1 MDNSESQKMLFPP
14 GEHGPEALLSS
25 ILDAVPDAVLGIR
38 ERVIVFANHAV
49 EAVFGWKS
57 EELIGQST
65 RVLYRSD
72 EDYEEIGRRFY
83 PLLEERRTFAAQ
95 FPCRHRNG
103 KDIACEVSVSR
114 IGDDLR
120 EKMIVATYQD
130 VTERL
135 ETESQLSRVNENL
148 DLQVR
153 ERTAEL
159 REANTKLEAEIE
171 RGRIDGERLQ
181 RLEEEKALILDTMS
195 ELVIYVDRDLKINW
209 SNNAVHEAFNL
220 TAGSSFGQYCYRALH
235 KRNKPCKTCLVRI
248 ALEMGQPQ
256 ELADF
261 SSYGRRWRIRVYPVF
276 NEKKEL
282 LGAVE
287 IVTDVTKRR
296 HAEEALRDREEKF
309 RAIFTQAVNL
319 LGLVDLKGRQ
329 VEVND
334 ASAAFVGLE
343 PSQLI
348 GNLFWENPWWSHSV
362 KEQQAIRESVRRG
375 VKGEISVFETTCRDN
390 AGKIHYVDYS
400 LKPIRDDRG
409 CVKMLLAEGRDVT
422 DRKEMEEIIRESENN
437 YRTIFEAVND
447 GIFSLG
453 LKTGEILDA
462 NLKGLEIFGYRAKGE
477 MQGLT
482 FDTFMI
488 NEPPYTLDD
497 ALIYI
502 RKVVTEGP
510 QIFIWPGKRKD
521 GEPVWMEVSLKRAS
535 LKKQDCIIA
544 VVRDISERKRE
555 EEEKQKLEIQI
566 QQAMKMEAIGTLAG
580 GIAHD
585 FNNLLMGIQGY
596 TSLMLLNAAPGQ
608 TCYDRLKSIE
618 QQVLSG
624 ADLTKQL
631 LGFARRGRYEVKT
644 TDMNDLVQRTASLF
658 GRTKKEIRI
667 QGKYAEGLWSVDVDQ
682 GQIEQA
688 LLNLFINAWQAM
700 PGGGMLYLET
710 SNVVLDENYVKPY
723 EIQVGPYAKLSV
735 TDTGVGMDEKTRL
748 RIFEPFFTTKEMRR
762 GTGLG
767 LASTY
772 GIVKGHG
779 GIINV
784 YSERGHGTTF
794 NIYLPASNEGVLFE
808 EQGVG
813 EIKSGQET
821 ILLVDDENI
830 IIEVTQEILEEL
842 GYQVM
847 IAQNGEEALEIYK
860 QNKDKI
866 DLVILD
872 MIMPGMGGGDVYDR
886 MKETNPEVEVI
897 LSSGYSI
904 NGEAMEIME
913 RGVRSFLQKPFTVT
927 DLSRRIREV
936 LDKKLP

>member
-1 MDNSESQKMLFPP
+1 MMYSGGSAS
-14 GEHGPEALLSS
+14 PETLLSS
-25 ILDAVPDAVLGIR
+25 ILDAVPDAVVGIR

-65 RVLYRSD
+65 RILYRSD
-72 EDYEEIGRRFY
+72 EGYEDIGCQFY
-83 PLLEERRTFAAQ
+83 PILEERRTFAAQ

-103 KDIACEVSVSR
+103 KDIVCHISVSR

-130 VTERL
+130 ITEQL
-135 ETESQLSRVNENL
+135 ATESQLNRSNEDL

-159 REANTKLEAEIE
+159 RETNVRLEAEIE
-171 RGRIDGERLQ
+171 KGLIDGEHLQ
-181 RLEEEKALILDTMS
+181 RSEKEKALILDTMS
-195 ELVIYVDRDLKINW
+195 ELVIYVNRDLTINW

-220 TAGSSFGQYCYRALH
+220 TAASSFGQYCYRALH
-235 KRNKPCKTCLVRI
+235 KRNKPCKTCLART
-248 ALEMGQPQ
+248 ALETGQPQ

-261 SSYGRRWRIRVYPVF
+261 SSYGRRWRIRTYPVF
-276 NEKKEL
+276 SENKEL
-282 LGAVE
+282 LGVVE

-296 HAEEALRDREEKF
+296 NAEEALRDREEKF

-319 LGLVDLKGRQ
+319 LVLIDLKGKQ
-329 VEVND
+329 VEVNEV
-334 ASAAFVGLE
+334 SSAFVGVV

-348 GNLFWENPWWSHSV
+348 GNLFWENPWWRHSV
-362 KEQQAIRESVRRG
+362 KEQQAIRESVQRG
-375 VKGEISVFETTCRDN
+375 VKGEISTFETTCRDHN
-390 AGKIHYVDYS
+390 GAIHFIDYS

-409 CVKMLLAEGRDVT
+409 HVKMLLAEGRDIT
-422 DRKEMEEIIRESENN
+422 DRKEMEEIVRESENN

-447 GIFSLG
+447 GIFIHD
-453 LKTGEILDA
+453 LKTGEILDT
-462 NLKGLEIFGYRAKGE
+462 NLKGLELFGYRSKAE
-477 MQGLT
+477 IRGLT
-482 FDTFMI
+482 IIEAFGTE
-488 NEPPYTLDD
+488 EPPYTIDK
-497 ALIYI
+497 ALNYI
-502 RKVVTEGP
+502 KKAATEGP
-510 QIFIWPGKRKD
+510 LTFSWPGMKKD
-521 GEPVWMEVSLKRAS
+521 GERLCLEVSLKRTS
-535 LKKQDCIIA
+535 LRKQDCIIA

-555 EEEKQKLEIQI
+555 EEEKKKLEVQI
-566 QQAMKMEAIGTLAG
+566 QQALKMEAIGTLAG

-596 TSLMLLNAAPGQ
+596 TSLMLLKAEPGQ
-608 TCYDRLKSIE
+608 VCYERLKAIE

-667 QGKYAEGLWSVDVDQ
+667 QGKYEEGLWSVDVDQ

-688 LLNLFINAWQAM
+688 LLNVFVNAWQAM
-700 PGGGMLYLET
+700 PGGGTLYLET

-723 EIQVGPYAKLSV
+723 EIRVGPYVKLSV

-772 GIVKGHG
+772 GIIKGHG

-794 NIYLPASNEGVLFE
+794 NVYLPASDKGVLFE
-808 EQGVG
+808 EKTLA
-813 EIKSGQET
+813 EINPGQET

-842 GYQVM
+842 GYRVL
-847 IAQNGEEALEIYK
+847 IAKNGEEAVEIYP

-866 DLVILD
+866 DLIILD
-872 MIMPGMGGGDVYDR
+872 MIMPGMGGGEVYDR
-886 MKETNPEVEVI
+886 LKVMNPEVKVI

-913 RGVRSFLQKPFTVT
+913 RGVRFFLQKPFTVM
-927 DLSRRIREV
+927 DLSRRVREA
-936 LDKKLP
+936 LES

>member
-1 MDNSESQKMLFPP
+1 
-14 GEHGPEALLSS
+14 
-25 ILDAVPDAVLGIR
+25 
-38 ERVIVFANHAV
+38 
-49 EAVFGWKS
+49 
-57 EELIGQST
+57 
-65 RVLYRSD
+65 
-72 EDYEEIGRRFY
+72 
-83 PLLEERRTFAAQ
+83 
-95 FPCRHRNG
+95 
-103 KDIACEVSVSR
+103 
-114 IGDDLR
+114 
-120 EKMIVATYQD
+120 MIVATYQD
-130 VTERL
+130 ITERL
-135 ETESQLSRVNENL
+135 ETESQLNGVNEHL

-159 REANTKLEAEIE
+159 RKTNARLEAEIE
-171 RGRIDGERLQ
+171 KGRIDGERLQ
-181 RLEEEKALILDTMS
+181 RSEEEKALILDTMS

-209 SNNAVHEAFNL
+209 SNNAVHETFNL

-235 KRNKPCKTCLVRI
+235 KRDIPCKTCLVRT
-248 ALEMGQPQ
+248 ALETAQPQ

-276 NEKKEL
+276 NENKEL

-296 HAEEALRDREEKF
+296 QAEEALRDREEKF
-309 RAIFTQAVNL
+309 RTLFTQAVNL
-319 LGLVDLKGRQ
+319 LGLVDLKGKQ

-362 KEQQAIRESVRRG
+362 KEQQAIRESVQRG
-375 VKGEISVFETTCRDN
+375 GKGEISAFETTCRDH
-390 AGKIHYVDYS
+390 AGKIHYIDYS
-400 LKPIRDDRG
+400 LKPIRNASGR
-409 CVKMLLAEGRDVT
+409 VKILLAEGRDIT
-422 DRKEMEEIIRESENN
+422 DRKEMEEIVRESENN

-447 GIFSLG
+447 WIFIQDI
-453 LKTGEILDA
+453 KTGKVLDA
-462 NLKGLEIFGYRAKGE
+462 NLKCLEILGYSSKAE
-477 MQGLT
+477 VLGLSMDAFST
-482 FDTFMI
+482 
-488 NEPPYTLDD
+488 NEPPYTLDN
-497 ALIYI
+497 AMNYI
-502 RKVVTEGP
+502 RKASSEGP
-510 QIFIWPGKRKD
+510 QVFSWVGKRKD
-521 GEPVWMEVSLKRAS
+521 GETIWLEVSLKKAS
-535 LKKQDCIIA
+535 LKRQDCIIA
-544 VVRDISERKRE
+544 VVRDVSERKRE
-555 EEEKQKLEIQI
+555 EEEKAKLEVQI
-566 QQAMKMEAIGTLAG
+566 QQALKMEAIGTLAG

-596 TSLMLLNAAPGQ
+596 TSLMLLNAEPGQ
-608 TCYDRLKSIE
+608 TCYNRLKSIE
-618 QQVLSG
+618 NQVLSG

-644 TDMNDLVQRTASLF
+644 TDMNDLIQRTASMF

-667 QGKYAEGLWSVDVDQ
+667 QGKYEEGLWSVDVDQ
-682 GQIEQA
+682 GQVEQA
-688 LLNLFINAWQAM
+688 LLNLFVNAWQAM
-700 PGGGMLYLET
+700 PGGGTIYLET
-710 SNVVLDENYVKPY
+710 SNIVLDENYVKPY
-723 EIQVGPYAKLSV
+723 AIEVGAYAKLSV

-794 NIYLPASNEGVLFE
+794 NIYFPASDKGVLVE
-808 EQGVG
+808 EQASR
-813 EIKSGQET
+813 EITLGQET

-842 GYQVM
+842 GYRVL
-847 IAQNGEEALEIYK
+847 IACNGEDALEIYEK
-860 QNKDKI
+860 SQREI

-872 MIMPGMGGGDVYDR
+872 MIMPGIGGGEVYDR
-886 MKETNPEVEVI
+886 LKEMNPEVAVI

-913 RGVRSFLQKPFTVT
+913 RGVRSFLQKPFTVM

-936 LDKKLP
+936 LDKKQP